1 MIHTIE
7 RITYARSTLP
17 ESWILPGGDGER
29 RYPILFS
36 VFVIRTEERTV
47 LVDAGC
53 DTMPG
58 FEMEDFIGPVEALRR
73 AGYRA
78 EDITDVI
85 LTHAH
90 HDHIEAV
97 YHFAGARVWLHRA
110 EHAYA
115 LRHDSLRG
123 VERLELID
131 GDTELETGLRIVH
144 TGGHTAGSCVVEASF
159 GGERY
164 VLCGD
169 ECYSLRNVREGIPTA
184 STQSSE
190 RSQAFIDR
198 YAKGEYT
205 CLLAHD
211 E

>member
-1 MIHTIE
+1 MIQSIE

-17 ESWILPGGDGER
+17 ESWILPGGDETR
-29 RYPILFS
+29 RCPILFS
-36 VFVIRTEERTV
+36 VFVIRTEERTL

-58 FEMEDFIGPVEALRR
+58 FEMENFIGPVEALRR
-73 AGYRA
+73 AGYRT

-90 HDHIEAV
+90 HDHIEALH
-97 YHFAGARVWLHRA
+97 HFAGARVWLHREELA
-110 EHAYA
+110 CAM
-115 LRHDSLRG
+115 RHDSLRG
-123 VERLELID
+123 IERLELID
-131 GDTELETGLRIVH
+131 VDTELEEGLRIVH
-144 TGGHTAGSCVVEASF
+144 TGGHTSGSCVVEASYE
-159 GGERY
+159 GKWY
-164 VLCGD
+164 VVCGD
-169 ECYSLRNVREGIPTA
+169 ECYSLRNVRERIPTP
-184 STQSSE
+184 STQSPE

-198 YAKGEYT
+198 YANGEYV